1 MIVCFD
7 GKSETKGRVKD
18 RRGLTLMSIMH
29 HCNEVTHIL
38 KRAQS
43 SSSESCKSEA
53 GWNDAERSATNR
65 YFSDY
70 YKHYKI
76 LCFAQGPEAHF
87 CHFFRM
93 PFRMRKCCRCQ
104 LRVLLAEFALSM
116 HMSSVS
122 FQDLVPGPFTE
133 ATHGGFRKV
142 QLLDVHSALQHAVLC

>member
-43 SSSESCKSEA
+43 SSFESCKSEA
-53 GWNDAERSATNR
+53 GWKDAERPATNR

-76 LCFAQGPEAHF
+76 LLFCTGPRSTF
-87 CHFFRM
+87 
-93 PFRMRKCCRCQ
+93 
-104 LRVLLAEFALSM
+104 LSF
-116 HMSSVS
+116 
-122 FQDLVPGPFTE
+122 FQDAF
-133 ATHGGFRKV
+133 
-142 QLLDVHSALQHAVLC
+142 